1 MSPYR
6 DGVVHRSDVIEIRW
20 ERADPDA
27 PRVLVI
33 EHDPGEAGLPEQRRL
48 PEGYGLEALGGVF
61 GFLSLGALL
70 AHRLGRSVAPIRTH
84 VRLDPG
90 TLIARRSGN
99 ETSWSTASLLGFG
112 VGEDSPEWRTVFLD
126 RAEGRELLLEGLP
139 PEDARRAVEALDEAL
154 RSF

>member
-6 DGVVHRSDVIEIRW
+6 DGVVHRSDVLEIRW

-27 PRVLVI
+27 PRVLIV
-33 EHDPGEAGLPEQRRL
+33 EHDPGAEGLPEQRRL
-48 PEGYGLEALGGVF
+48 PEGYGLEAIGGLF

-70 AHRLGRSVAPIRTH
+70 AHRLGRSVAPVRTR
-84 VRLDPG
+84 VELDRQ
-90 TLIARRSGN
+90 TLTSRREAK
-99 ETSWSTASLLGFG
+99 ETSWSTPTLLGFG

-139 PEDARRAVEALDEAL
+139 PDDARRTVEALEDAL
-154 RSF
+154 KSF